1 MSHSNSSLNCF
12 LACPH
17 KYKMMY
23 IDGIKPDTVSPHL
36 TFGIMAHDVLYK
48 AGIRRDEAEDGVI
61 SEGDYS
67 PVIPSEVLYSELKE
81 YFGIP
86 NWEQYFKPV
95 IKQVAEYEKKIL
107 SELVR
112 PIVNR
117 ELKLQL
123 EPDRLYQI
131 SKLHIN
137 QPLVGVID
145 FLAID
150 EFYENAVI
158 LDYKFSSE
166 RKTQSDFDMNSQL
179 YIYALLA
186 NKEYGVP
193 LRNIEV
199 GYIDIPKKPID
210 KPIVLKN
217 GTLSRSKSQNI
228 PAEIY
233 KKCVIAVHGND
244 PYYNCDEGGYYE
256 DIYHNL
262 VNVKPAYLSTQYL
275 DIDAYYSITG
285 DVEQTAFLI
294 DRMVR
299 DGLPFCRKYDSYS
312 CKSCDMLNK
321 CKKWLQVNPEE

>member
-12 LACPH
+12 LTCPH
-17 KYKMMY
+17 KYKLLY

-36 TFGIMAHDVLYK
+36 TFGTMAHEVLYN
-48 AGIRRDEAEDGVI
+48 AGIRRDEASDGVI
-61 SEGDYS
+61 QDGDYS
-67 PVIPSEVLYSELKE
+67 PVIPSEVLYPELKD

-95 IKQVAEYEKKIL
+95 IKQIAEYEK
-107 SELVR
+107 EVR
-112 PIVNR
+112 SDMAFSKVYR
-117 ELKLQL
+117 ELKLQMTPEQFYINCGL
-123 EPDRLYQI
+123 R
-131 SKLHIN
+131 IN

-145 FLAID
+145 FLVLD
-150 EFYENAVI
+150 EWCENAII

-179 YIYALLA
+179 YIYALLVS
-186 NKEYGVP
+186 KEYGVP
-193 LRNIEV
+193 LRNIKV

-228 PAEIY
+228 PAEMY

-262 VNVKPAYLSTQYL
+262 ANVKPAYMSIQYL
-275 DIDAYYSITG
+275 DPEAFIEITE
-285 DVEQTAFLI
+285 DVEKTAYLI
-294 DRMVR
+294 DKMIEEK
-299 DGLPFCRKYDSYS
+299 LPFCRKYDSYS